1 MKTFIATTFVAL
13 AALLATPAAMA
24 AGGSGDLQ
32 KANVDVT
39 NQASLQRGAR
49 LYMNYCMACHSTQY
63 MRYNRVGRDI
73 GLTEEQV
80 EQNFIFVTDRDGELV
95 NPGSLMTNAMTKEYA
110 DEAFGVTPPDLTLS
124 TRIHGEDWV
133 YTFLKSFYI
142 DEDRPL
148 GANNKV
154 FSNVGMPHV
163 LWELQGWQALVEDDD
178 GNERLELV
186 RNGSMTPSEY
196 DRAVRDIVTYLSYM
210 GEPMQLDR
218 QRIGLYV
225 LIFLAVFTLLAYF
238 LKKEYW
244 KDVH

>member
-1 MKTFIATTFVAL
+1 MKTLIATTFLAL
-13 AALLATPAAMA
+13 AAVLTVPAASA
-24 AGGSGDLQ
+24 AGYDGDLES
-32 KANVDVT
+32 ANIDVS
-39 NQASLQRGAR
+39 NEEALQRGAR
-49 LYMNYCMACHSTQY
+49 LFTNYCMGCHSTQY
-63 MRYNRVGRDI
+63 MRYNRVGRDL

-80 EQNFIFVTDRDGELV
+80 AENFIFMTNEDGEPV
-95 NPGSLMTNAMTKEYA
+95 GTGSLMTNAMTDAYGE
-110 DEAFGVTPPDLTLS
+110 EVFGVEPPDLTMT
-124 TRIHGEDWV
+124 TRINGEDWV

-142 DEDRPL
+142 DESRPF
-148 GANNKV
+148 GANNEV
-154 FSNVGMPHV
+154 FDNVGMPHI
-163 LWELQGWQALVEDDD
+163 LWELQGWQEKVEDED

-186 RNGSMTPSEY
+186 RSGSMSPSEY

-225 LIFLAVFTLLAYF
+225 LIFLAIFTVLAYF